1 MTRIYKGVGSDAPSA
16 TSSSSSSSRKSL
28 LAPTR
33 KMKILSHRRLAAR
46 VSFASFVTEIR
57 LLYYIGSLENA
68 KLSENY
74 FFANC
79 EEMLF
84 VETYARKGIVH
95 LREIFTPG
103 TLEVP
108 KTPTALKELES
119 IHKVL
124 ELYVWLSF
132 RLDEWFPDHELT
144 SSQKNICS
152 FLQAEPYTNE
162 IYEETTPSGM
172 FARAL
177 FFFQVQVIVS
187 SLSCL
192 ECFEFDGQSRPTRP
206 QQKPS
211 PRTAT
216 SSKPR
221 KLERIIFLE
230 SVAVDR
236 PLMLLMFDDDTMR
249 QNVLASGKL
258 DEWLENDGKE
268 DEKARIAVSA
278 VKGGDCENS
287 SEETVVPNSILLTTM
302 NTLEV
307 DKMWEDNKVVDWR
320 VMETASWMI
329 DENIEMVQRDEEV
342 RDSDVSAECGL
353 RDDLPVRATKD
364 ADVISPIC
372 NGPSNRVNLTEV
384 IEYKG
389 QQRKGDGNDSLVLK
403 MRGMKRVLKKW
414 NRNSFGNVETQ
425 YQEIVG
431 EIEALDV
438 RLNSEEL
445 GSEDLQCKRDL
456 HS

>member
-1 MTRIYKGVGSDAPSA
+1 MRSDDS
-16 TSSSSSSSRKSL
+16 KSE
-28 LAPTR
+28 
-33 KMKILSHRRLAAR
+33 KNQNQEGRLN
-46 VSFASFVTEIR
+46 FASNIMNKQRRQIEGVIDNDKMEI
-57 LLYYIGSLENA
+57 L
-68 KLSENY
+68 
-74 FFANC
+74 
-79 EEMLF
+79 
-84 VETYARKGIVH
+84 
-95 LREIFTPG
+95 
-103 TLEVP
+103 
-108 KTPTALKELES
+108 
-119 IHKVL
+119 
-124 ELYVWLSF
+124 
-132 RLDEWFPDHELT
+132 
-144 SSQKNICS
+144 
-152 FLQAEPYTNE
+152 
-162 IYEETTPSGM
+162 
-172 FARAL
+172 
-177 FFFQVQVIVS
+177 
-187 SLSCL
+187 
-192 ECFEFDGQSRPTRP
+192 
-206 QQKPS
+206 
-211 PRTAT
+211 
-216 SSKPR
+216 
-221 KLERIIFLE
+221 
-230 SVAVDR
+230 
-236 PLMLLMFDDDTMR
+236 
-249 QNVLASGKL
+249 
-258 DEWLENDGKE
+258 NDGKE

-389 QQRKGDGNDSLVLK
+389 QQRKVRRISDVLLSEIPSPEQAVAPNQNFKKGRGCPKSKKIEDKRIVNGSLSDSDFVNRKRIILREAEEVLQLAWQGLLKGDGNDSLVLK